1 MIDFLK
7 YRIVTALVSVFI
19 IAGSVGLYFYK
30 MHTRGYA
37 FAYSIDFT
45 GGTQVHMRFEKPVRI
60 TELKDILENH
70 GWSNSIIREFSSTEV
85 LIRVKEF
92 ASDAQGLAD
101 RMKKAIAHDLPDNA
115 VTILQSEA
123 VGAGVGAELRWKSA
137 RAVLVGL
144 IAMLIY
150 IAITFW
156 STAFALGAI
165 VSLIHDVIVMLAT
178 FLILDKEIS
187 INVIG
192 AVLTVIGYS
201 MNDTIVV
208 FARIR
213 SMLKTM
219 PHASLYDIVN
229 TSINTTLR
237 RTILT
242 SFATTLTV
250 LSMLILGGEALRDF
264 ALALLIGIVF
274 GTYSS
279 IYIASPVMMLLYNNK
294 KA

>member
-7 YRIVTALVSVFI
+7 YRIVTACISASI
-19 IAGSVGLYFYK
+19 IFGSVGLYFYK
-30 MHTRGYA
+30 MHTRGSA
-37 FAYSIDFT
+37 FTYSIDFT
-45 GGTQVHMRFEKPVRI
+45 GGTQVHMRFEKPIRSAD
-60 TELKDILENH
+60 LKDILENH
-70 GWSNSIIREFSSTEV
+70 GWSHAVIREFSPTELLV
-85 LIRVKEF
+85 RVKEF
-92 ASDAQGLAD
+92 ASDAQGLAE
-101 RMKKAIAHDLPDNA
+101 RMRAAIADDLQDNP
-115 VTILQSEA
+115 VMILQSEA

-137 RAVLVGL
+137 RAVIVGL

-150 IAITFW
+150 IAVTFW

-178 FLILDKEIS
+178 FMILDKEIS

-250 LSMLILGGEALRDF
+250 LSMLILGGEALYDF

-279 IYIASPVMMLLYNNK
+279 IYIASPVMMLLYKSK

>member
-7 YRIVTALVSVFI
+7 YRIVTALISAFI
-19 IAGSVGLYFYK
+19 IFGSVGLYFYK

-45 GGTQVHMRFEKPVRI
+45 GGTQVHMRFEKPISVAQ
-60 TELKDILENH
+60 LKDVLENH
-70 GWSNSIIREFSSTEV
+70 GWSNAVVREFSSTEV

-101 RMKKAIAHDLPDNA
+101 RMREAIVHDLPDNT
-115 VTILQSEA
+115 VTVLQSEA

-144 IAMLIY
+144 IAMLMY
-150 IAITFW
+150 IAVTFW

-165 VSLIHDVIVMLAT
+165 VSLIHDVIVMLAM

-219 PHASLYDIVN
+219 SNAPLYDIVN

-279 IYIASPVMMLLYNNK
+279 IYIASPVMMLLYKNK

>member
-7 YRIVTALVSVFI
+7 YRIVTALISALI
-19 IAGSVGLYFYK
+19 IFGSVGLYFYK

-37 FAYSIDFT
+37 FSYSIDFT
-45 GGTQVHMRFEKPVRI
+45 GGTQVHMRFEKPIKV
-60 TELKDILENH
+60 TQLKDILENH
-70 GWSNSIIREFSSTEV
+70 GWSNAVIREFSSTEV

-101 RMKKAIAHDLPDNA
+101 RMKEAIAKDLSDN
-115 VTILQSEA
+115 TITVLQSEA

-150 IAITFW
+150 IAVTFW

-165 VSLIHDVIVMLAT
+165 VSLIHDVIVMLAM

-219 PHASLYDIVN
+219 PNAPLYDIVN
-229 TSINTTLR
+229 TSINATLR

-279 IYIASPVMMLLYNNK
+279 IYIASPVMMLLYKNK